1 MAQRSVDERT
11 REWTKLPDRAL
22 PYGPFARLADWWS
35 AGRDA
40 RVVLPNLLV
49 PIRSDEEAPING
61 QLSPAEPGAGPDR
74 TLWGTPH
81 TVFLGQIG
89 RGRAEKEWLRYK
101 AEIAD
106 QLIQLRHAHAKREAA
121 THRLETARA
130 EISKMQEP
138 GQDQLKVRVSGE
150 ERTDPTIVANRRLGE
165 YRAQL
170 RSKEAAVTQARAEVA
185 SCEAEIALAGEPVK
199 IRFEVAQTR
208 AEMIDA
214 YVRRRCASYLR
225 RLTRKHSDAPKI
237 GPLVRADWP
246 ERPSWTTWKL
256 SPDLAG
262 FRSPDQDQRPP
273 SAGG

>member
-1 MAQRSVDERT
+1 MAQSSVDERT
-11 REWTKLPDRAL
+11 RQWVKRPDHAL

-40 RVVLPNLLV
+40 RIALTNLLV
-49 PIRSDEEAPING
+49 PIGPDEKASVS
-61 QLSPAEPGAGPDR
+61 SPAEPQAGPGR

-81 TVFLGQIG
+81 TVLLGQLG

-106 QLIQLRHAHAKREAA
+106 QLIQLRQAQAKRDAA
-121 THRLETARA
+121 SRQLTTAQTEFDAMR
-130 EISKMQEP
+130 EP
-138 GQDQLKVRVSGE
+138 GDAQLKVRVSGE
-150 ERTDPTIVANRRLGE
+150 ERTDPTVVANRRLGE
-165 YRAQL
+165 HRAQL
-170 RSKEAAVTQARAEVA
+170 RTKEAALTHARAEVA
-185 SCEAEIALAGEPVK
+185 RYEAEMAVLGEPVK

-208 AEMIDA
+208 AEMVDA

-225 RLTRKHSDAPKI
+225 RLTRKHADATKI

-246 ERPSWTTWKL
+246 ERPSWTTWEL
-256 SPDLAG
+256 SPDLAS
-262 FRSPDQDQRPP
+262 FRSPDQRPP